1 MNYFVLIKTQIARSW
16 NATFYCNV
24 KDAWWLEKAKTD
36 TAFKKLVTEQTL
48 FIFPKS
54 SFRKGI
60 QPTISVNTEKQYEA
74 ALS

>member
-16 NATFYCNV
+16 NANFYCNV
-24 KDAWWLEKAKTD
+24 KDAWWPKKAKTD

-48 FIFPKS
+48 FIFPFH
-54 SFRKGI
+54 FRKGI